1 MAHSL
6 LLQTFLKE
14 ELEEEHQYL
23 SLNEVYDGDWP
34 NENEKIWNFVSP
46 EDFDTKFKVVT
57 INPVEWFK
65 NYKPDGELSLEQ
77 TFKQFADKDQKKYVR
92 KLMAS
97 WEQVYNQSYVVIDD
111 TELVDGFHRVV
122 AFALLGNTELKA
134 VDLSE
139 PSDI

>member
-1 MAHSL
+1 MQP
-6 LLQTFLKE
+6 LLQTFLRE
-14 ELEEEHQYL
+14 ELLDDEYL

-34 NENEKIWNFVSP
+34 EENEKIWDFVSP

-77 TFKQFADKDQKKYVR
+77 TYKQFADKDQKKYIK

-122 AFALLGNTELKA
+122 AFALLGHTELKA

-139 PSDI
+139 PEDI

>member
-1 MAHSL
+1 MQPPLIQL
-6 LLQTFLKE
+6 LSE
-14 ELEEEHQYL
+14 ELRDDDGDYL

-34 NENEKIWNFVSP
+34 DENEKIWNFVGP
-46 EDFDTKFKVVT
+46 DDFDTKFKVVT

-65 NYKPDGELSLEQ
+65 NYKPDGTISLEQ
-77 TFKQFADKDQKKYVR
+77 TYKRFAHKDQKKYVKR
-92 KLMAS
+92 LMTM
-97 WEQVYNQSYVVIDD
+97 WNDIYTQSYVVIDD

-139 PSDI
+139 PMDI